1 MPAFVAGLPSP
12 VLRDFPLP
20 AKVSM
25 MPTAMTL
32 LSIDCP
38 SPQSATSCLRRLR
51 RRRGGRRRR
60 DSRLGPRRPV
70 RRDRLLDLRLL
81 RAGLRFDG
89 VRFMHRLL
97 EALDGFAQPFA
108 KLRELAGPKM
118 INTMKR
124 IRTSSVMPMLPN
136 IARSLVSGS
145 GYLSF
150 DSVVARREA
159 NRCLSRSRAWS
170 ASANRLA
177 FS

>member
-81 RAGLRFDG
+81 RAGFRFDG

-97 EALDGFAQPFA
+97 EALDGFAQLFA
-108 KLRELAGPKM
+108 KLRELAGPEDDQHDEENQDQFGDAHASKHSALPCQW
-118 INTMKR
+118 R
-124 IRTSSVMPMLPN
+124 SEEHTSELQS
-136 IARSLVSGS
+136 RQYLV
-145 GYLSF
+145 
-150 DSVVARREA
+150 
-159 NRCLSRSRAWS
+159 C
-170 ASANRLA
+170 RLLLEKKK
-177 FS
+177 